1 MIYYI
6 SLPFLSLLL
15 IVFQMMVADIVLFGK
30 IGVELS
36 LIVVIY
42 AGFRFDI
49 IRGGILSFIL
59 GFVRDCL
66 NCSIS
71 GLYTLIYVLVFLIST
86 LASTRISPGKSSFI
100 MVFTLTCALFES
112 IIIILFY
119 PILYGGSISTH
130 ALKAYIPQI
139 LMASGLSPILFK
151 AFCWIEGYLSG
162 EAKQPAKRA

>member
-6 SLPFLSLLL
+6 SLPFLSLFL
-15 IVFQMMVADIVLFGK
+15 IVFQMMVADTVLFGK
-30 IGVELS
+30 IGLELS
-36 LIVVIY
+36 LILVIY
-42 AGFRFDI
+42 AGFRLDV

-66 NCSIS
+66 SCTIS

-86 LASTRISPGKSSFI
+86 LASTRISPGQSSFI

-112 IIIILFY
+112 IIIVLFY
-119 PILYGGSISTH
+119 PVLYGGSMSTH

-151 AFCWIEGYLSG
+151 AFCWIEGYVSG
-162 EAKQPAKRA
+162 EAKQPDKRA